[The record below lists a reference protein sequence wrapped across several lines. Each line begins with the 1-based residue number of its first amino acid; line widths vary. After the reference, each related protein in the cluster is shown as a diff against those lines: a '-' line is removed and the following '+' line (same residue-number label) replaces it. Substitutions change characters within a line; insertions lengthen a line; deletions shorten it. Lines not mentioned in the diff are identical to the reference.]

1 MAETGD
7 GKKEDA
13 DYKRLQ
19 SFPLIRHTDMPEEM
33 RVETMELCVTACEKF
48 ASNNESAAKMIK
60 ESMDKKFGSSW
71 HVVIGEGF
79 GFEVSHE
86 VRNLLYMF
94 FGGSLAVVV
103 GVCLPC
109 EAVEDRMCVVA
120 LHFMCHFKNASPF
133 SVFLSFSLS
142 LSLCLFPVQQCLSIR
157 GLLCHLFQIP
167 LSISLFIIFFN
178 PFIVIPGILCSVPF
192 LSLCNQH

>member
-1 MAETGD
+1 MCFSFSLPMLKMEKKRMAETVD

-13 DYKRLQ
+13 DYKRVQ

-79 GFEVSHE
+79 GFEV
-86 VRNLLYMF
+86 
-94 FGGSLAVVV
+94 VV
-103 GVCLPC
+103 GVCLLC
-109 EAVEDRMCVVA
+109 EAVQDRMCVAA
-120 LHFMCHFKNASPF
+120 LH
-133 SVFLSFSLS
+133 
-142 LSLCLFPVQQCLSIR
+142 
-157 GLLCHLFQIP
+157 
-167 LSISLFIIFFN
+167 
-178 PFIVIPGILCSVPF
+178 
-192 LSLCNQH
+192 